1 MSILRTRRAAIMTA
15 LWFFPDSIWRRPIV
29 SRSLLICLRCWALKV
44 GRCTFSSALAS
55 FTPAMLA
62 LIVALMLRVTL
73 GRRGLTHPRRE
84 HFQVDQFVEF
94 DRGFGHASLL
104 PPSYGEVNGRL
115 GL

>member
-1 MSILRTRRAAIMTA
+1 MIRSPFVARSPITRAPVDAI
-15 LWFFPDSIWRRPIV
+15 F
-29 SRSLLICLRCWALKV
+29 
-44 GRCTFSSALAS
+44 
-55 FTPAMLA
+55 
-62 LIVALMLRVTL
+62 ALMLRVTL
-73 GRRGLTHPRRE
+73 GRRRLVDPRRE